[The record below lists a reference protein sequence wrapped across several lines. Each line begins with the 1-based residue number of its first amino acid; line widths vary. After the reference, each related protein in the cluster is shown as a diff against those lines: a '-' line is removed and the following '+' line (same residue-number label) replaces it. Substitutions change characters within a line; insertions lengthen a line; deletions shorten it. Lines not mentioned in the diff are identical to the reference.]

1 MSKSLDGRR
10 ILVTGAAS
18 GIGRAVARMFA
29 EEGAKLV
36 VLDRQAAALELVAD
50 EVGATAFTVDL
61 AHTDSL
67 PAAVE
72 RAAAAMGGLDGIVN
86 AAGIGH
92 FAPIGELSH
101 ADWALSIAINLTA
114 PYSICRAAAPYLRAA
129 PGSTVVNIASGAA
142 LLPDNPNATAYAAS
156 KGGLISFTKALASEL
171 APIVRVNAV
180 CPGLTDTPMVARLSA
195 GANALS
201 SSPAVQRYALKRPAQ
216 PEEIAA
222 AILFLTSSAS
232 SFVTGSTL
240 VADGGRI
247 FH

>member
-1 MSKSLDGRR
+1 MAKLLEGRR

-29 EEGAKLV
+29 QEGARLA
-36 VLDRQAAALELVAD
+36 VLDRQAAALGLVAED
-50 EVGATAFTVDL
+50 ACATSLTVDL
-61 AHTDSL
+61 AQTDLL
-67 PAAVE
+67 PAIVE
-72 RAAAAMGGLDGIVN
+72 RAATAMGGLDGVVN

-92 FAPIGELSH
+92 FAPIRELSH

-114 PYSICRAAAPYLRAA
+114 PYAICRAAAPHLRAA
-129 PGSTVVNIASGAA
+129 LGSTVVNIASGAA

-171 APIVRVNAV
+171 APIVRVNSV

-195 GANALS
+195 GANTLS
-201 SSPAVQRYALKRPAQ
+201 SSPAAQRYALKRPAQ

-222 AILFLTSSAS
+222 AILFLTGPAS

-240 VADGGRI
+240 VVDGGRI